1 MNMMKKVQILLSTYN
16 GESYVEE
23 QINSLINQEYQNI
36 NIKIRDDGSKDRTIE
51 ILDELITTKE
61 NISFIKG
68 KNVGVIKS
76 FFELLRDS
84 NDSAE
89 YFSFCD
95 QDDFWE
101 ADKIS
106 RAISLL
112 EKEEQAIPLM
122 YCSRTTLVD
131 QDLKV
136 LGYSENP
143 TKEITFANALVQNI
157 ATGCTVVINKKAKE
171 LIVKEFPNAVVMHD
185 WWFYIV
191 VSAFGKVVFDHESKI
206 LYRQHSNNT
215 VGAATSLLSKWSKR
229 IRMFLK
235 KGNMKEVSMQALEF
249 ERIHGAQLDPIKKQ
263 ILNHFITSRNRFVQ
277 RLKYSI
283 FGETYRQD
291 FLDNII
297 FKILIII
304 NKI

>member
-1 MNMMKKVQILLSTYN
+1 MMKKVQILLSTYN

-36 NIKIRDDGSKDRTIE
+36 NIRIRDDGSKDRTIE
-51 ILDELITTKE
+51 ILDELITTNE
-61 NISFIKG
+61 NISLIKG

-84 NDSAE
+84 SDSAE

-101 ADKIS
+101 TDKIS

-112 EKEEQAIPLM
+112 EKEEQTIPLM

-136 LGYSENP
+136 LGYSESP

-185 WWFYIV
+185 WWSYIV

-215 VGAATSLLSKWSKR
+215 VGAATSILSKWSKR

-235 KGNMKEVSMQALEF
+235 KGNLKEISMQALEF
-249 ERIHGAQLDPIKKQ
+249 ERIHGVQLDPIKKQ
-263 ILNHFITSRNRFVQ
+263 ILNRFITSRNRFMQ
-277 RLKYSI
+277 RLNYSI
-283 FGETYRQD
+283 FGEAYRQD